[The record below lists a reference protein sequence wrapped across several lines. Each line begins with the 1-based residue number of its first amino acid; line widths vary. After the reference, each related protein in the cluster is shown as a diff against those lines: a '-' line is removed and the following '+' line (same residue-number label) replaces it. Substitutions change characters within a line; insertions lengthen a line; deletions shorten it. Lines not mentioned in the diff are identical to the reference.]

1 MLYNKETF
9 LLFFYFLFSTFMFSQ
24 VRYSVPNASDT
35 FKDNLKN
42 NSSVRT
48 WGKLRALDENDVQ
61 GFANSFIESMFLWI
75 YENKL
80 TQKTIILTEADDENF
95 KVKVV
100 FTKFKNN
107 RTIARA
113 HSPINYFDDNRENWK
128 NIILV
133 DFDKWVQL
141 NRQQKMWLMSH
152 EIMHEIFGTSHGEGG
167 QLMFPTIPD
176 LNDKTNIKKVEG
188 TNYFFT
194 RSDLLLLRALESSWQ
209 FIWDNHCLDGNIFM
223 LIRTLRQT
231 KDLN

>member
-1 MLYNKETF
+1 
-9 LLFFYFLFSTFMFSQ
+9 
-24 VRYSVPNASDT
+24 
-35 FKDNLKN
+35 
-42 NSSVRT
+42 
-48 WGKLRALDENDVQ
+48 
-61 GFANSFIESMFLWI
+61 
-75 YENKL
+75 
-80 TQKTIILTEADDENF
+80 
-95 KVKVV
+95 
-100 FTKFKNN
+100 
-107 RTIARA
+107 
-113 HSPINYFDDNRENWK
+113 
-128 NIILV
+128 
-133 DFDKWVQL
+133 
-141 NRQQKMWLMSH
+141 MSH